1 MRDDG
6 ADACE
11 EGVTVVELKVEMR
24 GGKACMR
31 DDGADACEEGV
42 TVVEVVGNE
51 SLYEG

>member
-11 EGVTVVELKVEMR
+11 EGVTVVEE
-24 GGKACMR
+24 GEITACMR

-42 TVVEVVGNE
+42 TVVEAG
-51 SLYEG
+51 GD